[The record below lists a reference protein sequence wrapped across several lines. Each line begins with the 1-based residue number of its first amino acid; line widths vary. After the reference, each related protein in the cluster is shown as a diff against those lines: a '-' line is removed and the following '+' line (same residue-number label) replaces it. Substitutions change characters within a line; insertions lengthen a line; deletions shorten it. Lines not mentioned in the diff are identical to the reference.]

1 MQKKQHKSFFSLV
14 KCPIYDIIILYVQE
28 YCKRLRWKK
37 WAKTEELLILRKIKL
52 INFRNYKKLSL
63 NLDKKINIFIGDN
76 AQGKTNILESIYFL
90 ALTKSYR
97 TVDQNLIRKEAA
109 AAKVNGEIKDKSIYR
124 SMSVEISKDSKIV
137 RINNNEV
144 KKISDYIT
152 NLNVILISP
161 EDISII
167 QGTPAERRNFLNIE
181 LSQLSRN
188 YIKKYNEFN
197 KLLKIRNNYLKMLY
211 KSSNPDRR
219 YLDSVTDNLIE
230 REVDIYKERKMFI
243 DKINERITQIFEN
256 ITGKKNFKVK
266 YETNVEF
273 SEFTDKCISDT
284 LKERYSRNYMKE
296 VENGMTLYGPH
307 RDDLSFTLDN
317 DDIKLYG
324 SQGQQKVA
332 TIALKLSE
340 IDIFK
345 EVKDSYPIILL
356 DDIFSEL
363 DTKSRNKL
371 IGYINRD
378 IQVVIT
384 SNDTKGLNRKFLDI
398 AKISKVVNGNVIE
411 KVGKN
416 NGKE

>member
-1 MQKKQHKSFFSLV
+1 M
-14 KCPIYDIIILYVQE
+14 
-28 YCKRLRWKK
+28 
-37 WAKTEELLILRKIKL
+37 ILRKIKL

-97 TVDQNLIRKEAA
+97 TVDQNLIRKEAV
-109 AAKVNGEIKDKSIYR
+109 AAKVNGEIKDNSIYR

-284 LKERYSRNYMKE
+284 LKERYNRNYMKE

-384 SNDTKGLNRKFLDI
+384 SNDTKGLNKKFLDI

>member
-1 MQKKQHKSFFSLV
+1 M
-14 KCPIYDIIILYVQE
+14 
-28 YCKRLRWKK
+28 
-37 WAKTEELLILRKIKL
+37 ILRKVKL

-97 TVDQNLIRKEAA
+97 TVDQNLIRKEAV

-211 KSSNPDRR
+211 KSSNTDRR

-284 LKERYSRNYMKE
+284 LKERYNRNYMKE

-384 SNDTKGLNRKFLDI
+384 SNDTKGLNKKFLDI

>member
-1 MQKKQHKSFFSLV
+1 M
-14 KCPIYDIIILYVQE
+14 
-28 YCKRLRWKK
+28 
-37 WAKTEELLILRKIKL
+37 ILRKIKL

-97 TVDQNLIRKEAA
+97 TVDQNLIRKEETV
-109 AAKVNGEIKDKSIYR
+109 AKVNGEIKDKSIYR

-211 KSSNPDRR
+211 KSSNTDRR

-243 DKINERITQIFEN
+243 DKINERMTQIFEN

-284 LKERYSRNYMKE
+284 LKERYNRNYMKE

-384 SNDTKGLNRKFLDI
+384 SNDTKGLNKKFLDI

>member
-1 MQKKQHKSFFSLV
+1 M
-14 KCPIYDIIILYVQE
+14 
-28 YCKRLRWKK
+28 
-37 WAKTEELLILRKIKL
+37 ILRKVKL

-97 TVDQNLIRKEAA
+97 TVDQNLIRKEAV

-211 KSSNPDRR
+211 KSSNTDRR

-284 LKERYSRNYMKE
+284 LKERYNRNYMKE

-332 TIALKLSE
+332 TIAIKLSE

-384 SNDTKGLNRKFLDI
+384 SNDTKGLNKKFLDI

>member
-1 MQKKQHKSFFSLV
+1 M
-14 KCPIYDIIILYVQE
+14 
-28 YCKRLRWKK
+28 
-37 WAKTEELLILRKIKL
+37 ILRKVKL

-97 TVDQNLIRKEAA
+97 TVDQNLIRKEAV

-284 LKERYSRNYMKE
+284 LKERYNRNYIKE

-384 SNDTKGLNRKFLDI
+384 SNDTKGLNKKFLDI

>member
-1 MQKKQHKSFFSLV
+1 M
-14 KCPIYDIIILYVQE
+14 
-28 YCKRLRWKK
+28 
-37 WAKTEELLILRKIKL
+37 ILRKVKL

-97 TVDQNLIRKEAA
+97 TVDQNLIRKEETV
-109 AAKVNGEIKDKSIYR
+109 AKVNGEIKDKSIYR

-284 LKERYSRNYMKE
+284 LKERYNRNYMKE

-384 SNDTKGLNRKFLDI
+384 SNDTKGLNKKFLDI

>member
-1 MQKKQHKSFFSLV
+1 M
-14 KCPIYDIIILYVQE
+14 
-28 YCKRLRWKK
+28 
-37 WAKTEELLILRKIKL
+37 ILRKIKL

-97 TVDQNLIRKEAA
+97 TVDQNLIRKEETV
-109 AAKVNGEIKDKSIYR
+109 AKVNGEIKDKSIYR
-124 SMSVEISKDSKIV
+124 SMSVEISKDFKIV

-211 KSSNPDRR
+211 KSSNTDRR

-284 LKERYSRNYMKE
+284 LKERYNRNYMKE

-384 SNDTKGLNRKFLDI
+384 SNDTKGLNKKFLDI

>member
-1 MQKKQHKSFFSLV
+1 M
-14 KCPIYDIIILYVQE
+14 
-28 YCKRLRWKK
+28 
-37 WAKTEELLILRKIKL
+37 ILRKVKL

-97 TVDQNLIRKEAA
+97 TVDQNLIRKEAV
-109 AAKVNGEIKDKSIYR
+109 AAKVNGEIKDNSIYR

-273 SEFTDKCISDT
+273 SEYTDKCISDT
-284 LKERYSRNYMKE
+284 LKERYNRNYMKE

-384 SNDTKGLNRKFLDI
+384 SNDTKGLNKKFLDI

>member
-1 MQKKQHKSFFSLV
+1 
-14 KCPIYDIIILYVQE
+14 
-28 YCKRLRWKK
+28 
-37 WAKTEELLILRKIKL
+37 
-52 INFRNYKKLSL
+52 
-63 NLDKKINIFIGDN
+63 
-76 AQGKTNILESIYFL
+76 
-90 ALTKSYR
+90 
-97 TVDQNLIRKEAA
+97 
-109 AAKVNGEIKDKSIYR
+109 
-124 SMSVEISKDSKIV
+124 
-137 RINNNEV
+137 
-144 KKISDYIT
+144 
-152 NLNVILISP
+152 
-161 EDISII
+161 
-167 QGTPAERRNFLNIE
+167 
-181 LSQLSRN
+181 
-188 YIKKYNEFN
+188 
-197 KLLKIRNNYLKMLY
+197 
-211 KSSNPDRR
+211 
-219 YLDSVTDNLIE
+219 
-230 REVDIYKERKMFI
+230 
-243 DKINERITQIFEN
+243 
-256 ITGKKNFKVK
+256 
-266 YETNVEF
+266 
-273 SEFTDKCISDT
+273 
-284 LKERYSRNYMKE
+284 
-296 VENGMTLYGPH
+296 MTLYGPH

-384 SNDTKGLNRKFLDI
+384 SNDTKGLNKKFLDI

>member
-1 MQKKQHKSFFSLV
+1 M
-14 KCPIYDIIILYVQE
+14 
-28 YCKRLRWKK
+28 
-37 WAKTEELLILRKIKL
+37 ILRKVKL

-97 TVDQNLIRKEAA
+97 TVDQNLIRKEAV

-284 LKERYSRNYMKE
+284 LKERYNRNYMKE
-296 VENGMTLYGPH
+296 VENGMTIYGPH

-384 SNDTKGLNRKFLDI
+384 SNDTKGLNKKFLDI

>member
-1 MQKKQHKSFFSLV
+1 M
-14 KCPIYDIIILYVQE
+14 
-28 YCKRLRWKK
+28 
-37 WAKTEELLILRKIKL
+37 ILRKVKL

-97 TVDQNLIRKEAA
+97 TVDQNLIRKEAV
-109 AAKVNGEIKDKSIYR
+109 AAKVNGEIKDNSIYR

-284 LKERYSRNYMKE
+284 LKERYNRNYMKE

-340 IDIFK
+340 INIFK

-384 SNDTKGLNRKFLDI
+384 SNDTKGLNKKFLDI